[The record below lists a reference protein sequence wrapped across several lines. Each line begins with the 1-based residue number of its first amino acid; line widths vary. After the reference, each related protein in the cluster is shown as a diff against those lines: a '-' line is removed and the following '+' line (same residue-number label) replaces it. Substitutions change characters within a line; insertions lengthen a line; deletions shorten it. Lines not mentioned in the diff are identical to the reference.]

1 MSNILINPSSGILEF
16 NTGFASGSAFDT
28 LLSGASRFQFKNS
41 GELNLISYGEEVAE
55 KFTIDGSNG
64 RLFSVGNTLT
74 GEIFSVNDAAGL
86 PILKV
91 ESTADFD
98 KVTIGEYGTD
108 ALVVS
113 GSGASFA
120 TLPTVEGNTLM
131 TGASQSEIDNVSTSV
146 TTNSTNIATNVTN
159 IATNSTAI
167 GTNSTAA
174 ANNSTS
180 IATNSTAIGTNSTAA
195 ANNSTS
201 IATNSTNIATN
212 VTNIATNSTNIGA
225 FPYADVQSK
234 TSDFTLGGSENGAFV
249 NIGGS
254 ATTITVN
261 SDLGAGYNAALIAT
275 GAANV
280 TVVGSSSMIVNGT
293 TDGSVTIAHGYQPA
307 TIIRLDTN
315 SYAVF
320 GNLV

>member
-1 MSNILINPSSGILEF
+1 M
-16 NTGFASGSAFDT
+16 
-28 LLSGASRFQFKNS
+28 
-41 GELNLISYGEEVAE
+41 
-55 KFTIDGSNG
+55 
-64 RLFSVGNTLT
+64 
-74 GEIFSVNDAAGL
+74 
-86 PILKV
+86 
-91 ESTADFD
+91 
-98 KVTIGEYGTD
+98 
-108 ALVVS
+108 
-113 GSGASFA
+113 
-120 TLPTVEGNTLM
+120 
-131 TGASQSEIDNVSTSV
+131 
-146 TTNSTNIATNVTN
+146 
-159 IATNSTAI
+159 
-167 GTNSTAA
+167 
-174 ANNSTS
+174 
-180 IATNSTAIGTNSTAA
+180 
-195 ANNSTS
+195 
-201 IATNSTNIATN
+201 
-212 VTNIATNSTNIGA
+212 TNIATNSTNIGA

-234 TSDFTLGGSENGAFV
+234 TSDFTLGSSENGAFV